1 MAKRET
7 MNGKTPLPPKP
18 WTVRV
23 AVVLLDL
30 YCVLVVALQVY
41 NGINRRF
48 GPANAMTALMAFLW
62 FGCLDMEVRWGHRWG
77 RWLAVLTAV
86 ASLDLLTAFPGWRCL
101 IGILPMVSAAVLL
114 FLPPSGRW
122 FAEAACIE
130 ASFPVAAWWK
140 IWRIVY
146 KTLIALPAVLAAIIA
161 LVFLPETPGIW
172 KFHRLCS
179 YPGKAALLAA
189 EPGEVTQIVDFTQ
202 DGRSYTAVVL
212 TPMSYSP
219 IGPAVIVYNGQG
231 EMVDYRRDS
240 GENFAYLKWPG
251 IWEALEGREQES
263 TAEEDPPESE
273 RDTQ

>member
-1 MAKRET
+1 

-41 NGINRRF
+41 NGLNRSF

-62 FGCLDMEVRWGHRWG
+62 FGGLDMEVRWGHRWG
-77 RWLAVLTAV
+77 RWLVVLSAIAT
-86 ASLDLLTAFPGWRCL
+86 LDLLTSFPGWRCFV
-101 IGILPMVSAAVLL
+101 GIVPMASAAVLL

-122 FAEAACIE
+122 FAEAARITS
-130 ASFPVAAWWK
+130 ARPVPVWWK
-140 IWRIVY
+140 GWRVTY
-146 KTLIALPAVLAAIIA
+146 KALLAVPAVLFAVIGI
-161 LVFLPETPGIW
+161 LFLPETPGIW
-172 KFHRLCS
+172 KFHRFCS

-189 EPGEVTQIVDFTQ
+189 EADEVTRIVDFPQ

-212 TPMSYSP
+212 TPMRYSP
-219 IGPAVIVYNGQG
+219 MGPAVIVYNGQG
-231 EMVDYRRDS
+231 EMVGHCRDS

-251 IWEALEGREQES
+251 IWDALEGREQES
-263 TAEEDPPESE
+263 TAEEEPPESE

>member
-1 MAKRET
+1 

-30 YCVLVVALQVY
+30 CCVLVVATQVVDGV
-41 NGINRRF
+41 NHVISPSF
-48 GPANAMTALMAFLW
+48 AVIVCLW
-62 FGCLDMEVRWGHRWG
+62 FFVMDLEVRWGHRWG
-77 RWLAVLTAV
+77 RWLAVLLTAA
-86 ASLDLLTAFPGWRCL
+86 ASLDLLTSFPGWRCFV
-101 IGILPMVSAAVLL
+101 GIVPMASAAVLL

-122 FAEAACIE
+122 FAEAARITSAC
-130 ASFPVAAWWK
+130 PVPVWWK
-140 IWRIVY
+140 GWRVTY
-146 KTLIALPAVLAAIIA
+146 KALLAVPAVLLAAIGI
-161 LVFLPETPGIW
+161 LFLPETPGIW

-189 EPGEVTQIVDFTQ
+189 EPDEVTRIVDFTQ

-231 EMVDYRRDS
+231 EMVDYCRDS
-240 GENFAYLKWPG
+240 GENFANLKWPG
-251 IWEALEGREQES
+251 IWDALEGREQDS
-263 TAEEDPPESE
+263 PAGAAPADG
-273 RDTQ
+273 DTDTP

>member
-1 MAKRET
+1 

-41 NGINRRF
+41 NGITRRF
-48 GPANAMTALMAFLW
+48 GPANAMPALMAFLW
-62 FGCLDMEVRWGHRWG
+62 FGGLDMEVRWGHRWG

-86 ASLDLLTAFPGWRCL
+86 ASLNLLTAFPGWRCL

-172 KFHRLCS
+172 KFHRFCS

-189 EPGEVTQIVDFTQ
+189 EPDEVTQIVDFTQ

-240 GENFAYLKWPG
+240 GENFANLKWPG

-263 TAEEDPPESE
+263 TAEEEPPESE